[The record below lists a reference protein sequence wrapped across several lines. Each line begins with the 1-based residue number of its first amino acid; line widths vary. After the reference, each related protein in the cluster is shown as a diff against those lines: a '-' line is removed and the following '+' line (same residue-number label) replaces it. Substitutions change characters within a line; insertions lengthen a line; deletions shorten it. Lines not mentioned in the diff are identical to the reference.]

1 MESIDDL
8 LKQDLSPE
16 DLEKLTPVVK
26 HSIFLRNRIK
36 ANKDLIALAL
46 TKESTPRTKDLI
58 LKELMQSDIFEM
70 NEHQFMHFLRF
81 YKYVEYILI
90 AIEELYYNKDVKE
103 TTSHLSAFASAM
115 LEIAY
120 KYAHNELVAKYGLPL
135 DDEGKQVNFAIIG
148 LGKLGG
154 WELNFSSDIDLIYVY
169 DTEKGKTE
177 RWQRQNSDL
186 KP

>member
-90 AIEELYYNKDVKE
+90 AIEELYYNKDVKRNYI
-103 TTSHLSAFASAM
+103 S
-115 LEIAY
+115 
-120 KYAHNELVAKYGLPL
+120 P
-135 DDEGKQVNFAIIG
+135 IG
-148 LGKLGG
+148 LCLC
-154 WELNFSSDIDLIYVY
+154 NA
-169 DTEKGKTE
+169 
-177 RWQRQNSDL
+177 
-186 KP
+186 